1 MRFVRWSVLFVLYA
15 LALLL
20 PSISSAQSEP
30 RIETRYFGSVALDQ
44 LSRGVSG
51 SGILVYYL
59 PEATIERPSLV
70 VRLTKAANSDIA
82 MAEVFD
88 APVGKTYVPITLKSD
103 RVVLDALLKPTL
115 VLKALNGWWV
125 KAGVV
130 NYNLDIQV
138 NGPVDAMFGSSW
150 KDKIEPGTPAV
161 AITLRDPDSLIGN

>member
-88 APVGKTYVPITLKSD
+88 APVGKT
-103 RVVLDALLKPTL
+103 
-115 VLKALNGWWV
+115 
-125 KAGVV
+125 
-130 NYNLDIQV
+130 
-138 NGPVDAMFGSSW
+138 
-150 KDKIEPGTPAV
+150 
-161 AITLRDPDSLIGN
+161 